1 MNLTGATPQFNQVHP
16 MLKIK
21 PINPRVKCMLR
32 AIDFI
37 PSKEVKVAR
46 VLEKKDNGDIQ
57 VLKAVIAF
65 NTSNQLEINQKLLVA
80 SSNKSDKT

>member
-1 MNLTGATPQFNQVHP
+1 
-16 MLKIK
+16 
-21 PINPRVKCMLR
+21 MLR

-46 VLEKKDNGDIQ
+46 VLEKKDNRDIQ

-65 NTSNQLEINQKLLVA
+65 NATNQSESNWKLLVA
-80 SSNKSDKT
+80 SSNKSDKK

>member
-16 MLKIK
+16 KLKIK

-32 AIDFI
+32 AIDFV

-46 VLEKKDNGDIQ
+46 ALEKKDNGDIQ

-80 SSNKSDKT
+80 SNNKSDKK

>member
-1 MNLTGATPQFNQVHP
+1 
-16 MLKIK
+16 
-21 PINPRVKCMLR
+21 MLR

-46 VLEKKDNGDIQ
+46 VLEKKDNRDIQ

-65 NTSNQLEINQKLLVA
+65 NATNQSESNRKLLVA
-80 SSNKSDKT
+80 SSNKSDKK

>member
-1 MNLTGATPQFNQVHP
+1 
-16 MLKIK
+16 
-21 PINPRVKCMLR
+21 MLR

-65 NTSNQLEINQKLLVA
+65 NTSNQSESNRKLLVA
-80 SSNKSDKT
+80 SSNKSDKKGESGK

>member
-1 MNLTGATPQFNQVHP
+1 
-16 MLKIK
+16 
-21 PINPRVKCMLR
+21 MLR

>member
-1 MNLTGATPQFNQVHP
+1 

-46 VLEKKDNGDIQ
+46 VLEKKDNRDIQ

-65 NTSNQLEINQKLLVA
+65 NATNQSESNRKLLVA
-80 SSNKSDKT
+80 SSNKSDKK

>member
-1 MNLTGATPQFNQVHP
+1 
-16 MLKIK
+16 
-21 PINPRVKCMLR
+21 MLR

-46 VLEKKDNGDIQ
+46 VLEKKDNRDIQ

-65 NTSNQLEINQKLLVA
+65 NEEPRTNQSETSIQH
-80 SSNKSDKT
+80 

>member
-1 MNLTGATPQFNQVHP
+1 
-16 MLKIK
+16 
-21 PINPRVKCMLR
+21 MLR

-46 VLEKKDNGDIQ
+46 VLEKKDNRDIQ

-65 NTSNQLEINQKLLVA
+65 NATNQSESNWKLLVA
-80 SSNKSDKT
+80 SSNKSDKKGESGK

>member
-1 MNLTGATPQFNQVHP
+1 
-16 MLKIK
+16 
-21 PINPRVKCMLR
+21 MLR

-46 VLEKKDNGDIQ
+46 VLEKKDNRDIQ

-65 NTSNQLEINQKLLVA
+65 NASNQSESNWKLR
-80 SSNKSDKT
+80 SI